1 MDSENLSS
9 LYNGKQKFMTEYI
22 SEGEGVRANNA
33 FFDMIHDRA
42 ASYDACKIV
51 DWYL

>member
-22 SEGEGVRANNA
+22 SEGEGVRANKA

-42 ASYDACKIV
+42 TSYDACKIV